1 MGNLLTKAGRGMKI
15 GDAANIAVRNIL
27 TSISEAMDTKITE
40 DGMREALDFFDWRCP
55 YTGRY
60 LGKDPKSKGAVLDHI
75 VPQNKDECGL
85 NVKGNLIYVDRV
97 ANLAKAGKKLE
108 DFLMNN
114 DTVDGLKGVSKAIRL
129 ERLEKI
135 REFQRIN
142 QYNPIEIKNRLS
154 KYMLSCYSAV
164 QEAQR
169 EFAKSAIC
177 QLKNAIP
184 ELFSETCLSKLSRED
199 SNQLSVKVPDDSKS
213 QKSGTIVKEQLIPLL
228 ETGGASIEEID
239 DFLTIDG
246 SKRAFGLSGFAL
258 LSEKVNE
265 DTHCRYYKTPIVIR
279 GKQYFICSQWYERNR
294 PKLVAWIQTHK
305 IL

>member
-1 MGNLLTKAGRGMKI
+1 MENLLTKAGRGVKI

-27 TSISEAMDTKITE
+27 TSISMAMDTKITE
-40 DGMREALDFFDWRCP
+40 DGIREALEFFDWRCP

-60 LGKDPKSKGAVLDHI
+60 FGKDPKSQGAVLDHI

-85 NVKGNLIYVDRV
+85 NVKGNLIYVDRT

-114 DTVDGLKGVSKAIRL
+114 DTVDGLKGVSKEIRL

-142 QYNPIEIKNRLS
+142 QYNPIEIKNSLS
-154 KYMLSCYSAV
+154 KYILSCYSAV
-164 QEAQR
+164 QEAQH

-184 ELFSETCLSKLSRED
+184 GLFFEACLLQLPHKD
-199 SNQLSVKVPDDSKS
+199 SIQLSVRASDDLDFK
-213 QKSGTIVKEQLIPLL
+213 KTGTIVKEKLIPLL
-228 ETGGASIEEID
+228 EAGGASIDEIN
-239 DFLTIDG
+239 DFFTIEG
-246 SKRAFGLSGFAL
+246 SKRTFGLSGFAL
-258 LSEKVNE
+258 LSEKIN
-265 DTHCRYYKTPIVIR
+265 DDIYCRYYKTPIVIH
-279 GKQYFICSQWYERNR
+279 GKQYFICSQWYYRNR
-294 PKLVAWIQTHK
+294 PKLVAWIQTHR
-305 IL
+305 I